1 MGVIMKMRLL
11 VFILIAIGICGFLSV
26 ADAQKV
32 ITIPQL
38 QYTSRDSLLKLDTL
52 QNAANAIRLDKSSY
66 WHGSGTAYNDDSK
79 NDTVQI
85 KGVVIVAPRVLTYT
99 LARFNIYIQDS
110 AGHVFGG
117 LNVLTDDTSATAQG
131 TGITALDT
139 GDVVT
144 VTGKLKE
151 YSASGQNNSLT
162 EILCYSK
169 GFYEKVTPVNV
180 SSSWNNTGV
189 RPAPIQFVGCD
200 SFATGQKPKPSSGE
214 QYEGMYVSISNVTV
228 TAVDAGY
235 GAFTFMDAK
244 GNMMKMYDGSQ
255 WYTYRSHKNANSTFT
270 TPPVGTVLKYIRGVI
285 VCQARTGTC
294 GDYCVM
300 PLYPGPNELKG
311 SKYPG
316 DIAIDK
322 YGPAITSL
330 RRLPSPPKPTDI
342 VNITYKSYNPA
353 NTYQKADSTFFRY
366 RVGTQTNVRSIL
378 PWQRVRIDSTAG
390 DTVYHTTIPAQAEG
404 SLVSYFVESYLANVY
419 SSYPD
424 SSIPSFY
431 VVRAAGPTIYD
442 VCYSPFAN
450 AASGFAYDT
459 VTVSGV
465 IVADTTDVQDITSR
479 GGRANAPLLWLQAG
493 TSTYHGIQIW
503 GPQGKI
509 VDTLKRGDS
518 VSVRGSVYGTS
529 NRISIAVTSIP
540 YFSRSSSVVIPTSKI
555 QQVASSPYF
564 DYDVL
569 NPIATTITGTSTA
582 SAFQPYMSMLN
593 EVDNWYIVLSNADN
607 TLNTAVNNYGEFFI
621 SNSITPNS
629 IGSFYG
635 VRVDDNG
642 MNHYYCDTNAQYVSG
657 WTYSFN
663 TVHPFAAGIKG
674 NKAYLIPLYA
684 KISYI
689 RGILDYTN
697 GTYKLE
703 PRKDDDYGTI
713 VTEVFK
719 EQNTLPTGFKLEQ
732 NYPNPF
738 NPMTTIRYLVPI
750 ASKVTLRVYN
760 ILGQEVESLF
770 DGQAGAGAYVVQFD
784 ASRLATGVYFYEL
797 RAGDYRDIKKM
808 VLLK

>member
-1 MGVIMKMRLL
+1 MKMRLL
-11 VFILIAIGICGFLSV
+11 VFILIAICICGFLSI
-26 ADAQKV
+26 ANAQKV
-32 ITIPQL
+32 VTIPQL
-38 QYTSRDSLLKLDTL
+38 QAASRDSLLKLDAL
-52 QNAANAIRLDKSSY
+52 QNAASAIRLDKSSY
-66 WHGSGTAYNDDSK
+66 WHGSGTAYNDDAK
-79 NDTVQI
+79 NDTVQV

-99 LARFNIYIQDS
+99 LSRFNIYIQDS

-200 SFATGQKPKPSSGE
+200 SFATGLFPKPSSGE

-235 GAFTFMDAK
+235 GSFTFMDPK

-255 WYTYRSHKNANSTFT
+255 WYTYRGHANTNSIYTV
-270 TPPVGTVLKYIRGVI
+270 PPVGTVLKYIRGVV
-285 VCQARTGTC
+285 VCQSRTGTC
-294 GDYCVM
+294 GDYCIM

-316 DIAIDK
+316 DIVVDK

-330 RRLPSPPKPTDI
+330 RRLPTPPKPTDT
-342 VNITYKSYNPA
+342 VKITYKSYNPA
-353 NTYQKADSTFFRY
+353 NAYQKADSTFFRY

-378 PWQRVRIDSTAG
+378 NWQRTRIDSTAG
-390 DTVYHTTIPAQAEG
+390 DTVYHAIIPPQAEG
-404 SLVSYFVESYLANVY
+404 SLVSYFVESWLAGVQ
-419 SSYPD
+419 SILPD
-424 SSIPSFY
+424 TTIPTFY
-431 VVRAAGPTIYD
+431 VTRAAGPTLYD
-442 VCYSPFAN
+442 VCYSPFTN
-450 AASGFAYDT
+450 GASGFAYDT

-465 IVADTTDVQDITSR
+465 IVADTSDIKDITTR
-479 GGRANAPLLWLQAG
+479 GGRANAPLLWLQSG
-493 TSTYHGIQIW
+493 TSAYNGIQIW
-503 GPQGKI
+503 SPLGPI
-509 VDTLKRGDS
+509 VDTLKHGDS
-518 VSVRGSVYGTS
+518 VSVKGSVYGTT
-529 NRISIAVTSIP
+529 NRTQLAVTSM
-540 YFSRSSSVVIPTSKI
+540 SLLKRGAVIPAYKI
-555 QQVASSPYF
+555 QTASSSPYF

-569 NPIATTITGTSTA
+569 AGVATTITGTS
-582 SAFQPYMSMLN
+582 SYVAFQGYMSMLN

-607 TLNTAVNNYGEFFI
+607 SLNTAINNYGEFFI
-621 SNSITPNS
+621 APSTAPNS
-629 IGSFYG
+629 YGSFYG
-635 VRVDDNG
+635 CRVDDNG
-642 MNHYYCDTNAQYVSG
+642 INNYYCDTNAQYISG
-657 WTYSFN
+657 WMYSFN
-663 TVHPFAAGIKG
+663 NVHPFAAGIKG

-684 KISYI
+684 KFSYI
-689 RGILDYTN
+689 RGILDYSNGSFKLQPRTN
-697 GTYKLE
+697 L
-703 PRKDDDYGTI
+703 DYGAMT
-713 VTEVFK
+713 VGVFK

-738 NPMTTIRYLVPI
+738 NPMTTIRYMVPI

-797 RAGDYRDIKKM
+797 RAGDFRDIKKM

>member
-1 MGVIMKMRLL
+1 MEVFMKMRLL
-11 VFILIAIGICGFLSV
+11 GFILIAVGSCGFLSL
-26 ADAQKV
+26 ANAQKV

-38 QYTSRDSLLKLDTL
+38 QAASRDSLLKLDTL
-52 QNAANAIRLDKSSY
+52 QNAAGAIRLDKSAY

-110 AGHVFGG
+110 AGHVYGG

-151 YSASGQNNSLT
+151 YSANGQNNSLT

-200 SFATGQKPKPSSGE
+200 SFARGQFPKPSSGE

-235 GAFTFMDAK
+235 GSFTFMDSK

-255 WYTYRSHKNANSTFT
+255 WYTYRGHANTKSTYT

-285 VCQARTGTC
+285 VCQSRTGTC

-311 SKYPG
+311 STYPG
-316 DIAIDK
+316 DIAVDK
-322 YGPAITSL
+322 YGPAITSI
-330 RRLPSPPKPTDI
+330 RRLPTPPKSTDV

-353 NTYQKADSTFFRY
+353 NVYQQADSTFFKY
-366 RVGTQTNVRSIL
+366 RVGTQTNVRNKL
-378 PWQRVRIDSTAG
+378 PWQRVRVDSTAG
-390 DTVYHTTIPAQAEG
+390 DTVYHASIPAQTEG
-404 SLVSYFVESYLANVY
+404 SLVSYYVESWLAGVQ
-419 SSYPD
+419 STSPD
-424 SSIPSFY
+424 SSIPSYY
-431 VVRAAGPTIYD
+431 VVRDAGPTLYD

-450 AASGFAYDT
+450 GASGFAYDT

-465 IVADTTDVQDITSR
+465 ITADTTDIQDITTR

-493 TSTYHGIQIW
+493 TSMYNGIQIW
-503 GPQGKI
+503 SPLGKI

-518 VSVRGSVYGTS
+518 VSVRGSVYGSS
-529 NRISIAVTSIP
+529 NRMQIAVTSMP
-540 YFSRSSSVVIPTSKI
+540 FFRRGGSVIPAFKI

-569 NPIATTITGTSTA
+569 NPIASTITGTSTA
-582 SAFQPYMSMLN
+582 YAFQQYMSMLN
-593 EVDNWYIVLSNADN
+593 EVDNWYVVLRNADN
-607 TLNTAVNNYGEFFI
+607 QLNTGISNYGEFFI
-621 SNSITPNS
+621 SNSTTPNS

-642 MNHYYCDTNAQYVSG
+642 VNNFFCDTNSMYISG
-657 WTYSFN
+657 GTYSYN
-663 TVHPFAAGIKG
+663 TTHLFTAGIKG

-684 KISYI
+684 KISYL

-697 GTYKLE
+697 GNYKLE
-703 PRKDDDYGTI
+703 PRKNDDFGSIITG
-713 VTEVFK
+713 VFMEPNSVPK
-719 EQNTLPTGFKLEQ
+719 KFTLEQ

-738 NPMTTIRYLVPI
+738 NPSTTIRYTV
-750 ASKVTLRVYN
+750 SVKSDVTLRIYN
-760 ILGQEVESLF
+760 VLGQQIETLVNMEQGVGS
-770 DGQAGAGAYVVQFD
+770 YIVQYN

-797 RAGDYRDIKKM
+797 RAGDYRNVKKM
-808 VLLK
+808 LLLK